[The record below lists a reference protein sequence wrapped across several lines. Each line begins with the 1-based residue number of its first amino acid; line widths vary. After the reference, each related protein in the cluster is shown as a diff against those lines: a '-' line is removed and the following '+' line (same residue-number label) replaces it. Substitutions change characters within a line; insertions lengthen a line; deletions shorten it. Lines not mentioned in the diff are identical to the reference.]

1 MVMVMAAAGGLM
13 LGATG
18 VQAEPTTRPSESPTT
33 QPQQSERQLPS
44 GLKIIE
50 VREGHGDQT
59 AKAGDTVV
67 VHYTGRLT
75 NGKKFDSSRDRGEP
89 FSFKLGAGQVIRGWD
104 EGIAGM
110 KVGEQRK
117 LIIPPDLAYG
127 ERGAPPVIPPNATL
141 VFDVELLAIQ

>member
-13 LGATG
+13 MGTACL
-18 VQAEPTTRPSESPTT
+18 QAEPTTRPSEAPTT
-33 QPQQSERQLPS
+33 QPGQNERVLPS
-44 GLKIIE
+44 GLKIVE
-50 VREGHGDQT
+50 VREGHGDRA

-75 NGKKFDSSRDRGEP
+75 NGKKFDSSRDRHEP
-89 FSFKLGAGQVIRGWD
+89 FSFQLGAGQVIRGWD

-110 KVGEQRK
+110 KIGEQRK

-141 VFDVELLAIQ
+141 VFDVDLLGIQ